1 MMMLI
6 VPLVGLVLGVLG
18 PLLATAVAV
27 LARDPARRADA
38 RQVLCLLLARP
49 KLRRSRREYS
59 PPPPAPAP
67 WTRDHPGLPQ
77 RHAK

>member
-1 MMMLI
+1 MMLI
-6 VPLVGLVLGVLG
+6 VPLAGLVLGVLG

-27 LARDPARRADA
+27 LAHDPDRRADA
-38 RQVLCLLLARP
+38 REVLCLLLTRP
-49 KLRRSRREYS
+49 KLRRSRDEF
-59 PPPPAPAP
+59 PPPSPAA